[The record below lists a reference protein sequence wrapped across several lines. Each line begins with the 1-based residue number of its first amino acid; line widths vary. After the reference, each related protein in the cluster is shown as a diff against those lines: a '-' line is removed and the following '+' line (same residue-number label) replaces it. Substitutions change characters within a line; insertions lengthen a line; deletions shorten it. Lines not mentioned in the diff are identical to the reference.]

1 MRIRIEAS
9 ETRLLRHQAADA
21 QREPEPV
28 PEPPEPPPDPYPEP
42 APPPT
47 EPPEPIA
54 REAVGA
60 DLPVV
65 A

>member
-1 MRIRIEAS
+1 VRR
-9 ETRLLRHQAADA
+9 RHTFVRSA
-21 QREPEPV
+21 REPEPV
-28 PEPPEPPPDPYPEP
+28 PEPPEPPPDPNPEP

-54 REAVGA
+54 LVG
-60 DLPVV
+60 V